1 MQVAIQISETGSHN
15 NDGAAVRVAGIS
27 KVNVSWW
34 RRVALVLSHTTAV
47 LFLLFIGL
55 TQVYAN
61 IQAFGWSGLV
71 ALILLTPVLSL
82 GHVWLNIKLRDVQ

>member
-15 NDGAAVRVAGIS
+15 NDGAIVRIPGIS
-27 KVNVSWW
+27 KTKVTLW
-34 RRVALVLSHTTAV
+34 RRVALVVAQTSAV
-47 LFLLFIGL
+47 LFLLFIAL

-61 IQAFGWSGLV
+61 VQVFGWSGLI

-82 GHVWLNIKLRDVQ
+82 GQVWLNTKLRKVR